1 MRTFKTSSRP
11 CSGIKLISHHEEKMK
26 TNMTMKTQLKWGVR
40 AGAVATLAAG
50 LFLSGCGK
58 KEEAGAGGSA
68 PAGKKTNVANIGS
81 DTMVNLAAAWAE
93 AYGAIDKTVVIEV
106 NGGGSGVG
114 IKGLLNGTAELANS
128 SRHIEDKE
136 KAELKEKRQLDAKEF
151 VVGFDALSIYVH
163 KDNPMTEITMEQL
176 GQIYGATGTT
186 TKWSEL
192 GVTAI
197 PGAKG
202 DEIIRVSRQ
211 NNSGTYEYFK
221 EAVVGKKNEF
231 KLGSL
236 DMNGS
241 KDVVE
246 LVGKTPNAI
255 GYSGMGYANP
265 SVKMLKVAKKKGDP
279 YVAPSIAA
287 THDKTYPIARPMFFY
302 TAGDPA
308 PHLQKYI
315 DWTMSDAGQKI
326 VETTGYVPLPK
337 K

>member
-1 MRTFKTSSRP
+1 
-11 CSGIKLISHHEEKMK
+11 MK
-26 TNMTMKTQLKWGVR
+26 TKFITT
-40 AGAVATLAAG
+40 TLALAAAAA
-50 LFLSGCGK
+50 LVGCGK
-58 KEEAGAGGSA
+58 SGGEASV
-68 PAGKKTNVANIGS
+68 KKTTVANIGS

-114 IKGLLNGTAELANS
+114 IKGLINGTTELANS

-136 KAELKEKRQLDAKEF
+136 KVELKEKRQVDAKEF

-163 KDNPMTEITMEQL
+163 KDNPINEITMEQL
-176 GQIYGATGTT
+176 ADIYRADGKI
-186 TKWSEL
+186 TKWSDL

-202 DEIIRVSRQ
+202 DEMIRVSRQ

-255 GYSGMGYANP
+255 GYSGMGYANA

-287 THDKTYPIARPMFFY
+287 THDKSYPIARPMFFY
-302 TAGDPA
+302 TAGEPT
-308 PHLQKYI
+308 PQVKSYI
-315 DWTMSDAGQKI
+315 DWVLTDAGQKI

>member
-1 MRTFKTSSRP
+1 M
-11 CSGIKLISHHEEKMK
+11 KMK
-26 TNMTMKTQLKWGVR
+26 FLMT
-40 AGAVATLAAG
+40 VAAAA
-50 LFLSGCGK
+50 LMLTGCGK
-58 KEEAGAGGSA
+58 KDSSSGTESGGSS
-68 PAGKKTNVANIGS
+68 GKKVTVANIGS

-93 AYGAIDKTVVIEV
+93 AYGAVDKNTLIEV
-106 NGGGSGVG
+106 GGGGSGVG
-114 IKGLLNGTAELANS
+114 IKGLINGTAELANS
-128 SRHIEDKE
+128 SRHIEEKE
-136 KAELKEKRQLDAKEF
+136 SAELKEKRKLDAKEYI
-151 VVGFDALSIYVH
+151 VGFDALSVYVH
-163 KDNPMTEITMEQL
+163 KNNPLNEITVEQL
-176 GQIYGATGTT
+176 GDIYRADGKI
-186 TKWSEL
+186 TKWSDL
-192 GVTAI
+192 GVTSI

-265 SVKMLKVAKKKGDP
+265 SVKMLKVSKAKGQP
-279 YVAPSIAA
+279 AVAPSIA
-287 THDKTYPIARPMFFY
+287 TTQDKTYPIARPLFFY
-302 TAGDPA
+302 TAGEPA
-308 PHLQKYI
+308 PHLKQYI
-315 DWTMSDAGQKI
+315 DWTMSEEGQKI
-326 VETTGYVPLPK
+326 VESTGYVPLPK

>member
-1 MRTFKTSSRP
+1 MKNKFITS
-11 CSGIKLISHHEEKMK
+11 
-26 TNMTMKTQLKWGVR
+26 
-40 AGAVATLAAG
+40 TLALAAAAA
-50 LFLSGCGK
+50 LVGCGK
-58 KEEAGAGGSA
+58 SGSE
-68 PAGKKTNVANIGS
+68 GSVKKTTVANIGS

-93 AYGAIDKTVVIEV
+93 AYSAVDKSIVIEV

-114 IKGLLNGTAELANS
+114 IKGLINGTAELANS

-136 KAELKEKRQLDAKEF
+136 KVELKEKRQLDSKEF
-151 VVGFDALSIYVH
+151 IVGFDALAVYVH
-163 KDNPMTEITMEQL
+163 KDNPINEITMEQL
-176 GQIYGATGTT
+176 SDIYRSDGKI

-192 GVTAI
+192 GVNAI

-255 GYSGMGYANP
+255 GYSGMGYATP
-265 SVKMLKVAKKKGDP
+265 SVKLLKVAKTKDAP
-279 YVAPSIAA
+279 YVAPSIAS
-287 THDKTYPIARPMFFY
+287 THDKSYPIARPMYFY
-302 TAGDPA
+302 TAGEPA
-308 PHLQKYI
+308 PHVKKYI
-315 DWTMSDAGQKI
+315 DWVMTDAGQKI

>member
-1 MRTFKTSSRP
+1 MKKHINWSVRT
-11 CSGIKLISHHEEKMK
+11 
-26 TNMTMKTQLKWGVR
+26 
-40 AGAVATLAAG
+40 GAILTLATG
-50 LFLSGCGK
+50 LILTGCGK
-58 KEEAGAGGSA
+58 KADSAGGGTPPSG
-68 PAGKKTNVANIGS
+68 PKKTVANIGS

-93 AYGAIDKTVVIEV
+93 AYGAIDKSTVIEV

-114 IKGLLNGTAELANS
+114 IKGLLNGTAEIANS
-128 SRHIEDKE
+128 SRHMEDKE

-163 KDNPMTEITMEQL
+163 KDNPLNEITMEQL
-176 GQIYGATGTT
+176 GDIYRSDGKI

-265 SVKMLKVAKKKGDP
+265 TVKMVKVAKKKGDP

-287 THDKTYPIARPMFFY
+287 THDKTYPIARPMFMY
-302 TAGDPA
+302 TAGEPA
-308 PHLQKYI
+308 PHVKAYI

>member
-1 MRTFKTSSRP
+1 
-11 CSGIKLISHHEEKMK
+11 MK
-26 TNMTMKTQLKWGVR
+26 TNMTANKQMNWSIRT
-40 AGAVATLAAG
+40 GAALTLAAG
-50 LFLSGCGK
+50 LILSGCGK
-58 KEEAGAGGSA
+58 SDSSGGPTSG
-68 PAGKKTNVANIGS
+68 PKKTVANIGS

-93 AYGAIDKTVVIEV
+93 AYGAVDKSTVIEV

-136 KAELKEKRQLDAKEF
+136 KAELKEKRQLDAKEY

-163 KDNPMTEITMEQL
+163 KDNPLNEITMEQL
-176 GQIYGATGTT
+176 AAIYGADGNI
-186 TKWSEL
+186 TKWSDL
-192 GVTAI
+192 GVTSI
-197 PGAKG
+197 PGGKG

-221 EAVVGKKNEF
+221 EATVGKKKEF

-255 GYSGMGYANP
+255 GYSGMGYANA

-279 YVAPSIAA
+279 YVAPSIPT
-287 THDKTYPIARPMFFY
+287 THDKTYPISRPMFFY
-302 TAGDPA
+302 TAGEPA
-308 PHLQKYI
+308 PHLKAYI
-315 DWTMSDAGQKI
+315 DWVMSDAGQKI

>member
-1 MRTFKTSSRP
+1 MNNKFLTS
-11 CSGIKLISHHEEKMK
+11 
-26 TNMTMKTQLKWGVR
+26 
-40 AGAVATLAAG
+40 TLALAAAAA
-50 LFLSGCGK
+50 LVGCGK
-58 KEEAGAGGSA
+58 SESGAGGEASS
-68 PAGKKTNVANIGS
+68 GKKTTVANIGS

-93 AYGAIDKTVVIEV
+93 AYAAVDKTTLIEV
-106 NGGGSGVG
+106 GGGGSGVG
-114 IKGLLNGTAELANS
+114 IKGLINGTTELANS

-151 VVGFDALSIYVH
+151 TVGFDALSIYVH
-163 KDNPMTEITMEQL
+163 KDNPLNEITMEQL
-176 GQIYGATGTT
+176 GDIYRSDGKI
-186 TKWSEL
+186 TKWSDL

-202 DEIIRVSRQ
+202 DEVIRVSRQ

-265 SVKMLKVAKKKGDP
+265 SVKMVKVAKKKGDP
-279 YVAPSIAA
+279 YVAPSIAS
-287 THDKTYPIARPMFFY
+287 THDKSYPIARPMFFY
-302 TAGDPA
+302 TAGEPA
-308 PHLQKYI
+308 PQVKRFI
-315 DWTMSDAGQKI
+315 DWVLTDAGQKL

>member
-1 MRTFKTSSRP
+1 MTTFIS
-11 CSGIKLISHHEEKMK
+11 KLW
-26 TNMTMKTQLKWGVR
+26 TVR
-40 AGAVATLAAG
+40 AGAVTALAAG
-50 LFLSGCGK
+50 LLLTGCGK
-58 KEEAGAGGSA
+58 SDSGGAGGSSGSSGGA
-68 PAGKKTNVANIGS
+68 KKTVANIGS

-93 AYGAIDKTVVIEV
+93 AYGAVDKNTLIEV

-114 IKGLLNGTAELANS
+114 IKGLINGTAELANS

-136 KAELKEKRQLDAKEF
+136 KVELKEKRQLDSKEF

-163 KDNPMTEITMEQL
+163 KDNPLNEITMEQL
-176 GQIYGATGTT
+176 AEIYRADGKI

-192 GVTAI
+192 GVSNI
-197 PGAKG
+197 PGGKG

-265 SVKMLKVAKKKGDP
+265 SVKMVKVAKKAGEP
-279 YVAPSIAA
+279 FVAPSIAS
-287 THDKTYPIARPMFFY
+287 THDKSYPIARPMFFY

-308 PHLQKYI
+308 PHVKSYI
-315 DWTMSDAGQKI
+315 DWVLSDAGQKI
-326 VETTGYVPLPK
+326 VQQTGYVPLPK

>member
-1 MRTFKTSSRP
+1 MKNKFITS
-11 CSGIKLISHHEEKMK
+11 
-26 TNMTMKTQLKWGVR
+26 
-40 AGAVATLAAG
+40 TLALAAAAA
-50 LFLSGCGK
+50 LVGCGK
-58 KEEAGAGGSA
+58 SDGGASGGST
-68 PAGKKTNVANIGS
+68 GSKKTVANIGS

-136 KAELKEKRQLDAKEF
+136 KAELKEKRQLEAKEF

-163 KDNPMTEITMEQL
+163 KDNPLNEITMEQL
-176 GQIYGATGTT
+176 GEIYRSDGKI
-186 TKWSEL
+186 TKWSDL
-192 GVTAI
+192 GVTSI
-197 PGAKG
+197 PGGKG

-255 GYSGMGYANP
+255 GYSGMGYANA
-265 SVKMLKVAKKKGDP
+265 SVKMVKVAKKKGDP

-287 THDKTYPIARPMFFY
+287 THDKSYPIARPMFFY
-302 TAGDPA
+302 TAGEPA
-308 PHLQKYI
+308 PHVKAYI

>member
-1 MRTFKTSSRP
+1 MKT
-11 CSGIKLISHHEEKMK
+11 KLIP
-26 TNMTMKTQLKWGVR
+26 TM
-40 AGAVATLAAG
+40 AVAAALA
-50 LFLSGCGK
+50 LTGCGK
-58 KEEAGAGGSA
+58 GDGSS
-68 PAGKKTNVANIGS
+68 GQKKTVANIGS

-93 AYGAIDKTVVIEV
+93 AYGEVDKNTLIEV

-114 IKGLLNGTAELANS
+114 IKGLINGTAELANS

-136 KAELKEKRQLDAKEF
+136 KAELKEKRGTDAKEF
-151 VVGFDALSIYVH
+151 VVGFDALAVYVH
-163 KDNPMTEITMEQL
+163 KDNPLNEISIDQL
-176 GQIYGATGTT
+176 GEIYRSDGKI
-186 TKWSEL
+186 TKWSDL
-192 GVTAI
+192 GVSNI

-255 GYSGMGYANP
+255 GYSGMGYANA
-265 SVKMLKVAKKKGDP
+265 SVKKLNVSTKTGEKGVA
-279 YVAPSIAA
+279 ASIAT
-287 THDKTYPIARPMFFY
+287 THDKTYPIARPMYFY
-302 TAGDPA
+302 TAGEPA
-308 PHLQKYI
+308 PHVKQYI
-315 DWTMSDAGQKI
+315 DWVMSDAGQKI
-326 VETTGYVPLPK
+326 VEATGYVPLPK

>member
-1 MRTFKTSSRP
+1 MNMNT
-11 CSGIKLISHHEEKMK
+11 KL
-26 TNMTMKTQLKWGVR
+26 NR
-40 AGAVATLAAG
+40 GALCAVTTLAAA
-50 LFLSGCGK
+50 LLLAGCGK
-58 KEEAGAGGSA
+58 SGSDATSGGSA
-68 PAGKKTNVANIGS
+68 PSGKKTTIANIGS

-93 AYGAIDKTVVIEV
+93 AYGAVDKTVVIEV

-136 KAELKEKRQLDAKEF
+136 VAELKEKRQVDATEF
-151 VVGFDALSIYVH
+151 LVAFDALSIYVH
-163 KDNPMTEITMEQL
+163 KNNPMTEITMEQL
-176 GQIYGATGTT
+176 ADIYGAEGKT

-221 EAVVGKKNEF
+221 EATIGKKKEF

-255 GYSGMGYANP
+255 GFSGMGYANA
-265 SVKMLKVAKKKGDP
+265 SVKMLNVAKKKGNK
-279 YVAPSIAA
+279 YVHPSIAS
-287 THDKTYPIARPMFFY
+287 THDKSYPISRPMFFY
-302 TAGDPA
+302 TAGDPS
-308 PHLQKYI
+308 PQLKKYI
-315 DWTMSDAGQKI
+315 DWAMSDAGQKI

-337 K
+337 